1 MEEDITYR
9 NITSCGTAFINEFLK
24 HYNIN
29 CTPVDKKY
37 NNERTANDIK
47 KFEEILNKLSDEYVH
62 KGQYKAIRKEN
73 EKLKEKMER
82 YDVDIQS
89 IIDERV
95 KQKEKWIEEALRNTK
110 QMIQNDA
117 DYKIKSIQTEKEELE
132 KKLEKWK
139 AMYTGQCEANRILI
153 QKIERLE
160 SN

>member
-1 MEEDITYR
+1 M
-9 NITSCGTAFINEFLK
+9 
-24 HYNIN
+24 
-29 CTPVDKKY
+29 
-37 NNERTANDIK
+37 
-47 KFEEILNKLSDEYVH
+47 SDEYVH

-73 EKLKEKMER
+73 ERLKEKMER

-89 IIDERV
+89 IIDEKV
-95 KQKEKWIEEALRNTK
+95 KQKEKWVEEALRNTK
-110 QMIQNDA
+110 QMIQNES
-117 DYKIKSIQTEKEELE
+117 DYKINSLQTEKEELE

>member
-1 MEEDITYR
+1 MKR
-9 NITSCGTAFINEFLK
+9 NITSYGTSFINEFLK
-24 HYNIN
+24 HYKLA
-29 CTPVDKKY
+29 CVPKEDKY
-37 NNERTANDIK
+37 QNEHTINDIK

-110 QMIQNDA
+110 QRIQNEA
-117 DYKIKSIQTEKEELE
+117 DYKVKSLQTEKEELE

-160 SN
+160 NN